1 MANREGDGVA
11 CLERQPSCRE
21 ASLRDLFR
29 IGLKSDVMKAKT
41 LHEKPGMARS

>member
-1 MANREGDGVA
+1 MHREGDGVA

-29 IGLKSDVMKAKT
+29 IGLKRDVMKARR

>member
-29 IGLKSDVMKAKT
+29 IGLKRDVMKA